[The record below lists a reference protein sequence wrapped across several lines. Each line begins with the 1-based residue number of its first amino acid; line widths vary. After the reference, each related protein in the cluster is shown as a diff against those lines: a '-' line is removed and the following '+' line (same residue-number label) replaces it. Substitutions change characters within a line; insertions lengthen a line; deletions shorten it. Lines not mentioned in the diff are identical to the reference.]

1 MMVEILC
8 LTWSCIAVAGMV
20 VMCIATKRADRKR
33 KAEHKARIEMMQ
45 DVKHI
50 IKVMEEMK
58 HD

>member
-1 MMVEILC
+1 MVEILC

-20 VMCIATKRADRKR
+20 GMCIATERANRKR

-58 HD
+58 HE